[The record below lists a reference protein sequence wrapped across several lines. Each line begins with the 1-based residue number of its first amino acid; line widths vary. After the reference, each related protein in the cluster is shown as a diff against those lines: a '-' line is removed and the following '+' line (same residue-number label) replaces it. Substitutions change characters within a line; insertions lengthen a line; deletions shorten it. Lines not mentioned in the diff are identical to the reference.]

1 MGKVT
6 IRAVAEA
13 TGFSKTTVSFAFN
26 DPARISRETREKILT
41 TATEMGYVPN
51 PGARNLSK
59 GSYGTI
65 GLLLPQ
71 VIPKALENPYLS
83 LIIQGIGQVCEQE
96 GHTLTLIPPIKQ
108 SLLLGVQNAAVD
120 GLITLGLEPEHEAVE
135 LIQRRS
141 LPFVS
146 IDGKA
151 GNGFPV
157 VGIRDRELAREAMTL
172 LTERGHRRIALI
184 SLVDAREM
192 SVGSHVRSERLAGY
206 REVFEERFGPP
217 REHPA
222 TGAPGLIELSCQTSL
237 QGGREV
243 ADTLHTLETLPDAAA
258 VMSDIVAIGMMER
271 LAEIGI
277 TVPDQFSLVGFDDIP
292 ESTITRPRLTTIS
305 QPGRDKGRAAA
316 ETLMKMIRG
325 EAVHPEQVLHGR
337 LLLRETVQPVPP
349 VAPPQDHRT

>member
-6 IRAVAEA
+6 IQAVAEA

-26 DPARISRETREKILT
+26 DPARIGKETRAKILAA
-41 TATEMGYVPN
+41 ATELGYVPN
-51 PGARNLSK
+51 PGARNLSR

-157 VGIRDRELAREAMTL
+157 VGIRDRDLAREAMSL
-172 LTERGHRRIALI
+172 LIETGHRRIALV

-206 REVFEERFGPP
+206 RGVFEEHFG
-217 REHPA
+217 HP
-222 TGAPGLIELSCQTSL
+222 GESRNSGNPWLIELSCQTSL
-237 QGGREV
+237 QGGRELV
-243 ADTLHTLETLPDAAA
+243 DTLQTLDIFPDAAA
-258 VMSDIVAIGMMER
+258 VMSDIVAIGMMDR

-277 TVPDQFSLVGFDDIP
+277 TIPDRFSLVGFDDIP

-305 QPGRDKGRAAA
+305 QPGQDKGRAAA
-316 ETLMKMIRG
+316 ETLMKIIRG

-337 LLLRETVQPVPP
+337 LLLRETVRRVI
-349 VAPPQDHRT
+349 